1 MSSKKILFCVCIY
14 KMYLT
19 SGEGYKDAKVFF
31 LKVQQNDEIWASM
44 ENAGS
49 GMGIKNTSYLVL
61 KEIHGVYK
69 TKNPIKVQ
77 INEYK
82 ITGREIYEK
91 FDNLSEEELNKKSNK
106 DVYVKNV
113 VMTAII
119 KCCRG

>member
-1 MSSKKILFCVCIY
+1 
-14 KMYLT
+14 MYLT

-44 ENAGS
+44 KNVGS

-113 VMTAII
+113 VMTAIV